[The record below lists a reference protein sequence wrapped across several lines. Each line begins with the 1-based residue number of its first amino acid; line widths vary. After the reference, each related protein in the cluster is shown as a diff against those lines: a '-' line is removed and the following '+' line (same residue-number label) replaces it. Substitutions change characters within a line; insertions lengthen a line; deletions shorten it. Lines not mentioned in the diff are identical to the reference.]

1 MAKLPNNKYTK
12 QPTAAEKQAEKKH
25 TQRWMKLIQGQIHLA
40 REAAKRAQRG
50 E

>member
-1 MAKLPNNKYTK
+1 MAKLPNYPYKRA
-12 QPTAAEKQAEKKH
+12 PTAEAKQADKRFTE
-25 TQRWMKLIQGQIHLA
+25 RWMKLIQGQIHLA